1 MPVIGPLRDRLPRR
15 RRVPFIATLACLALG
30 LAQACAPSPVRV
42 GFIAPMTGSSSNI
55 GVEGYKGFSLALAE
69 LDRGGSRR
77 RFEAT
82 LKDDAGDPAAC
93 LAAAQE
99 LYADGVR
106 IVILHTTSGAAAGAL
121 PWLLERD
128 VIVLTRAVSASSWAG
143 RDDNFIRFISGAGR
157 FGRALGEFALRRGA
171 ASIAAVADRRNAAYA
186 GDVLSGLKAV
196 VEAAR
201 PGAAVVAEAE
211 AGEGMDHV
219 EIARWVR
226 SSGADAAAAVLS
238 GLDAAKLAQ
247 ALDRLGFEGDLYLAP
262 WSQDH
267 NLLSYAGPM
276 ADRIFLANSFNP
288 SDRSPRYRS
297 FVDGFR
303 SVFGEEPVMS
313 SLYGYEIAY
322 FLSQGLAAAKD
333 MTPRAVKAA
342 LLAQDG
348 FSGLQQRVKL
358 DEFGD
363 LEMDMMIITIQ
374 SGRFEAAP

>member
-1 MPVIGPLRDRLPRR
+1 
-15 RRVPFIATLACLALG
+15 
-30 LAQACAPSPVRV
+30 
-42 GFIAPMTGSSSNI
+42 MTGPSANI

-69 LDRGGSRR
+69 LDGGGAGPRL
-77 RFEAT
+77 EAT
-82 LKDDAGDPAAC
+82 LKDDAGDPEVC

-106 IVILHTTSGAAAGAL
+106 VMILHTTSGAAAGAL

-128 VIVLTRAVSASSWAG
+128 VVVLTRAVSASSWAG
-143 RDDNFIRFISGAGR
+143 RDDGFIRFIGDAAH
-157 FGRALGEFALRRGA
+157 FGRGLGEYAVSRGVA
-171 ASIAAVADRRNAAYA
+171 RIAAVADRRNAAYA
-186 GDVLSGLKAV
+186 GDILGGL
-196 VEAAR
+196 EAALAAAQG
-201 PGAAVVAEAE
+201 GAVIAEIE
-211 AGEGMDHV
+211 AGDGMDHDAL
-219 EIARWVR
+219 ARR
-226 SSGADAAAAVLS
+226 ILLSGADAAAAVLA

-247 ALDRLGFEGDLYLAP
+247 ALDRIGFGGDLYLAP

-267 NLLSYAGPM
+267 NLLNYAGPM

-288 SDRSPRYRS
+288 SDLSRRYRS
-297 FVDGFR
+297 FVEGFR

-333 MTPRAVKAA
+333 ASPRAVKAA

-363 LEMDMMIITIQ
+363 LEMDMMIITIK

>member
-1 MPVIGPLRDRLPRR
+1 
-15 RRVPFIATLACLALG
+15 
-30 LAQACAPSPVRV
+30 
-42 GFIAPMTGSSSNI
+42 MTGPSANI

-69 LDRGGSRR
+69 LDAGGGRPR
-77 RFEAT
+77 LEAT
-82 LKDDAGDPAAC
+82 LKDDAGDPEAC

-106 IVILHTTSGAAAGAL
+106 VVILHTTSGAAAGAL

-128 VIVLTRAVSASSWAG
+128 VVVLTRAVSASSWVG
-143 RDDNFIRFISGAGR
+143 SDDNFIRFIGSAAH
-157 FGRALGEFALRRGA
+157 FGQGLGEYAAFRGVA
-171 ASIAAVADRRNAAYA
+171 RIAAVVDRRNAAYA
-186 GDVLSGLKAV
+186 NDVLGGLEASL
-196 VEAAR
+196 EAANSD
-201 PGAAVVAEAE
+201 ATVVALAE
-211 AGEGMDHV
+211 AGDGMDHD
-219 EIARWVR
+219 EIARR
-226 SSGADAAAAVLS
+226 ILQSGADAAAAVLA

-247 ALDRLGFEGDLYLAP
+247 ALDRIGFEGDLYLAP

-297 FVDGFR
+297 FVEGFR

-333 MTPRAVKAA
+333 MSPRAVKAA
-342 LLAQDG
+342 LLEQDG
-348 FSGLQQRVKL
+348 FTGLQQRLKL

-363 LEMDMMIITIQ
+363 LEMDMMIITIKA
-374 SGRFEAAP
+374 GRFEAAP